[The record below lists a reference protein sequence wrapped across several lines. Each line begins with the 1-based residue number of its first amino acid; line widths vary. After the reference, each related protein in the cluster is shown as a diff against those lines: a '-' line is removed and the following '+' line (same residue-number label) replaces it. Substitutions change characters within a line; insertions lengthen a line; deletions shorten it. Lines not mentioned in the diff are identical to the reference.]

1 MPSFEAVLEAAETGP
16 GCGIRLPFDGK
27 AVFGHGRAPVVVTV
41 AGGEPFRTRVMV
53 YAGVSWLGVRKA
65 QQEAFGVGLGDRVVV
80 TVERDDAPRVVTV
93 PLELA
98 EALAGS
104 PAAAAAYEALSY
116 SHRREYAAWVDGA
129 KREPTRR
136 ERAAKTLARLLDGL
150 APP

>member
-1 MPSFEAVLEAAETGP
+1 MTV
-16 GCGIRLPFDGK
+16 
-27 AVFGHGRAPVVVTV
+27 RAPAATF
-41 AGGEPFRTRVMV
+41 ASASTDDAATSDRD
-53 YAGVSWLGVRKA
+53 A
-65 QQEAFGVGLGDRVVV
+65 QAPI
-80 TVERDDAPRVVTV
+80 DDAPRVVTV